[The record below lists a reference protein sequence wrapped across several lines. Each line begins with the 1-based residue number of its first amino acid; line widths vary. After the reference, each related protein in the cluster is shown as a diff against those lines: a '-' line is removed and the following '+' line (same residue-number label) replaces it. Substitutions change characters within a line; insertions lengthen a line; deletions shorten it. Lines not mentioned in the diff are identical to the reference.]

1 MKPQRKDAEGKKTQ
15 QHPNHPSS
23 SLCMSKVRHGLCI
36 KNQTT
41 ATNPKISMCEES
53 AIIIIIIITYP
64 LTVKSLGTTDD
75 FTTSFLHFSLS
86 STALWDLANSRPV
99 HSLRLSSHLFFCL
112 PCLFPP
118 FTVPCKMVLTRCDEQ
133 KTSGGLPVV

>member
-1 MKPQRKDAEGKKTQ
+1 MKHEATKERCRRQKDTAASQSPQLKPLHVQSAAWSVHQESD
-15 QHPNHPSS
+15 S
-23 SLCMSKVRHGLCI
+23 
-36 KNQTT
+36 T

-118 FTVPCKMVLTRCDEQ
+118 FTVPCKMVLTR
-133 KTSGGLPVV
+133 P